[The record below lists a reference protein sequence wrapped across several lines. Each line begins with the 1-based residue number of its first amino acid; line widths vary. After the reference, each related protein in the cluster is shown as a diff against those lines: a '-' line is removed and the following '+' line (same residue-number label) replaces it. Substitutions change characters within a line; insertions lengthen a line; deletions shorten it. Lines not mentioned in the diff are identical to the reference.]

1 MNGVDIPK
9 LTIGLKG
16 SADLLVELASA
27 LRVRSGRV
35 AVLATPAMINVMEA
49 AALTIR
55 CDSCCIAGVGLWPFA
70 TFRLCVTTRSL
81 LG

>member
-1 MNGVDIPK
+1 MDLCK

-16 SADLLVELASA
+16 SADLLVGIEHTAP
-27 LRVRSGRV
+27 RVGSGRV

-55 CDSCCIAGVGLWPFA
+55 CDSCCIAGVGLWPEADMAVRDSDVRFQ
-70 TFRLCVTTRSL
+70 
-81 LG
+81 G